1 MLKIRN
7 KRRAEQGAHATE
19 RLACV
24 EASIV
29 ALQNEDLLDF
39 ADIFRSQIDTP
50 LAKMAAAEMKNAQ
63 SVCSFR

>member
-1 MLKIRN
+1 M
-7 KRRAEQGAHATE
+7 
-19 RLACV
+19 
-24 EASIV
+24 